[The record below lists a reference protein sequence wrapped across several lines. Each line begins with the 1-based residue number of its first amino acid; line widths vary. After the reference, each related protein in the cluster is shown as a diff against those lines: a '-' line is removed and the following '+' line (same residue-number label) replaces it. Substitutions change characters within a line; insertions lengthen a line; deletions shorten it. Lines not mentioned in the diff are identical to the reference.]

1 MVRNYIE
8 TMKNAARN
16 KRGDEYLIDRINK
29 AINELVYPK
38 YKLQKAYN
46 YYNGYRD
53 AEQFRYLEEN
63 FGIGNPTSIEF
74 TPLIRKHVDALIG
87 EYLGT
92 PLLPKVTCKDKDT
105 LSKITREKELEIS
118 KQVYGEL
125 KNHLNNQILNF
136 ISGKPVTDKS
146 IENQINKLIEDIDNN
161 FVSEY
166 EKAAQNVVEYII
178 QSRDMDLLNKL
189 KNLLLDLLV
198 TGCTYYRVKPS
209 PEGNNLEIE
218 VLNPLNTFIDRN
230 PQSVYVNRGY
240 RVVIRYWMTKQD
252 ILNKYGLEM
261 DDDAIAELEDVFEGQ
276 TDSSYMYVRSFQGAA
291 TGAPLTDGLEA
302 GKEVVPGFPS
312 DYYETYS
319 YKLIPVY
326 EVEWI
331 DVDKEGDQFIQNR
344 YEGIRIAQSIY
355 ILTGKSKNIIR
366 TKDNPTRCHL
376 STNGLYFVNRN
387 NEPYSLVLACANLQD
402 KYDLLMYF
410 RDNIFANSGTL
421 GDWLDLSMLPTV
433 LGDDITE
440 RIQKWIAYKKSG
452 VAIVDTSQ
460 EGRAFNNNTSFTGF
474 DDTIKAPTIQAFD
487 LALQRVEETVS
498 SITGVF
504 RERLNGIEQ
513 KDAVSNV
520 KVGIQN
526 SYTVTKHIYVQMD
539 TLLVHILIDSL
550 DIGKIV
556 WKKGL
561 YGVLVLGDKSQKIF
575 TALPEHFTV
584 SDYDVHVT
592 ASSQIMAE
600 LQQLQQIIMEFIKG
614 GVVDAD
620 IIVEAMTAKSLTD
633 FKNKVVRAI
642 AKRREENQNISQLQ
656 QQLEEAQKQL
666 QSAQQQ
672 TQQLQQKIEQLNEAK
687 IQIEARK
694 AENQNKLEWFKAITE
709 REFKEST
716 AENDTTRTEIEK
728 LQLTDGNP
736 RNDEIKNI

>member
-1 MVRNYIE
+1 
-8 TMKNAARN
+8 MKNVAN
-16 KRGDEYLIDRINK
+16 KNRGDDYLVDKINRAID
-29 AINELVYPK
+29 ELVYPK

-74 TPLIRKHVDALIG
+74 TPLIRKHIDALIG

-105 LSKITREKELEIS
+105 LSKITRDKELQIT
-118 KQVYGEL
+118 KQVYDEL
-125 KNHLNNQILNF
+125 KMHLNSQILNF
-136 ISGKPVTDKS
+136 ISGKQVTDKS
-146 IENQINKLIEDIDNN
+146 IEDQINKLIQDIDNN

-166 EKAAQNVVEYII
+166 EKAAQNVIEYII
-178 QSRDMDLLNKL
+178 QSRDMDLMNKL

-198 TGCTYYRVKPS
+198 TGCAYYRVKPS
-209 PEGNNLEIE
+209 QEGNNLDIE
-218 VLNPLNTFIDRN
+218 VLNPLNTFVDRN
-230 PQSVYVNRGY
+230 PHSPYVNRSY
-240 RVVIRYWMTKQD
+240 RVAIRYWMTKQD
-252 ILNKYGLEM
+252 ILNKYGPEM
-261 DDDAIAELEDVFEGQ
+261 DDEAISELEDMFEGQ
-276 TDSSYMYVRSFQGAA
+276 TDSSYIYVRSFQNAT
-291 TGAPLTDGLEA
+291 TGAPMTDGLEA

-331 DVDKEGDQFIQNR
+331 DTDKEDDQFMQNR
-344 YEGIRIAQSIY
+344 YEGVRIGQSIY
-355 ILTGKSKNIIR
+355 ILTGKSQNVVR
-366 TKDNPTRCHL
+366 TKDNPTKCYL
-376 STNGLYFVNRN
+376 ATNGIYFVNRN

-410 RDNIFANSGTL
+410 RDNIIANSGTL

-440 RIQKWIAYKKSG
+440 RIQKWIAYKKAG
-452 VAIVDTSQ
+452 IAIVDTSQ

-474 DDTIKAPTIQAFD
+474 DDTIKAQTIQAFD
-487 LALQRVEETVS
+487 LALQRIEETTS

-526 SYTVTKHIYVQMD
+526 SYTITKHIYVQMD
-539 TLLVHILIDSL
+539 TLLVNILTDSL
-550 DIGKIV
+550 NVGKVV
-556 WKKGL
+556 WRNGL
-561 YGVLVLGDKSQKIF
+561 YGVLILGDKSQKIF
-575 TALPEHFTV
+575 TALPKHFTV

-620 IIVEAMTAKSLTD
+620 IIVEAMTSKSLTD
-633 FKNKVVRAI
+633 FKNKMLSAI
-642 AKRREENQNISQLQ
+642 AKRREENQNLSQLQ
-656 QQLEEAQKQL
+656 QQLEEAQKQV
-666 QSAQQQ
+666 QAMQQQ
-672 TQQLQQKIEQLNEAK
+672 NQQLQQKVEQLNETK
-687 IQIEARK
+687 IQIEAKK
-694 AENQNKLEWFKAITE
+694 AIDQIKLEWYKAVTD
-709 REFKEST
+709 REFKENT
-716 AENDTTRTEIEK
+716 AENDTARTQIEK
-728 LQLTDGNP
+728 MQLYDGNP
-736 RNDEIKNI
+736 RNDEVKNI

>member
-1 MVRNYIE
+1 
-8 TMKNAARN
+8 MKNAAN
-16 KRGDEYLIDRINK
+16 SKRGDDYLIDKINK

-92 PLLPKVTCKDKDT
+92 PLVPKVTCKDKDT
-105 LSKITREKELEIS
+105 LSKITREKELEIT
-118 KQVYGEL
+118 KQVYNEL
-125 KNHLNNQILNF
+125 KNHLNNQILNYL
-136 ISGKPVTDKS
+136 SGKQVTDKA
-146 IENQINKLIEDIDNN
+146 IETQINKLIEDIDNN

-166 EKAAQNVVEYII
+166 EKAAQNVVDYII

-209 PEGNNLEIE
+209 QEGNNIDIE

-240 RVVIRYWMTKQD
+240 RAVVRYWMTKQD
-252 ILNKYGLEM
+252 ILNKYGRDL
-261 DDDAIAELEDVFEGQ
+261 DDDAIAELEDVFEGV
-276 TDSSYMYVRSFQGAA
+276 TDNSYIYVRSFQGAA

-302 GKEVVPGFPS
+302 GKEVIPGFPS

-326 EVEWI
+326 EVEWV
-331 DVDKEGDQFIQNR
+331 DTDKEDGQYVQNR
-344 YEGIRIAQSIY
+344 YEGVRISQSIY
-355 ILTGKSKNIIR
+355 VLTGKSKDIIR
-366 TKDNPTRCHL
+366 TKDNPTKCHL
-376 STNGLYFVNRN
+376 ATNGVYFVNRN

-421 GDWLDLSMLPTV
+421 GDWLDLSMLPTI

-440 RIQKWIAYKKSG
+440 RIQKWIAYKKAG

-526 SYTVTKHIYVQMD
+526 SYTITKHIYVQMD
-539 TLLVHILIDSL
+539 TLLVNILTDSL
-550 DIGKIV
+550 NIGKIV
-556 WKKGL
+556 WKNGL
-561 YGVLVLGDKSQKIF
+561 YGVLVLGDKSQRIF
-575 TALPEHFTV
+575 TALPEYFTV
-584 SDYDVHVT
+584 SDYDIHVT

-600 LQQLQQIIMEFIKG
+600 LRQLQQIAMEFIKG

-620 IIVEAMTAKSLTD
+620 IIVESMTAKSLSD
-633 FKNKVVRAI
+633 FKNKIVKAI
-642 AKRREENQNISQLQ
+642 GKRREETQNISQLH
-656 QQLEEAQKQL
+656 QQLEESQKQI
-666 QSAQQQ
+666 QSMQQQ
-672 TQQLQQKIEQLNEAK
+672 NQQLSEKIEQLDEAK
-687 IQIEARK
+687 LQIGSKKIEY
-694 AENQNKLEWFKAITE
+694 QNKIDWYKAITE
-709 REFKEST
+709 RQFKEST
-716 AENDTTRTEIEK
+716 ADNDTTRTEIER
-728 LQLTDGNP
+728 LQLADGNP
-736 RNDEIKNI
+736 RNDEVKNI